1 MLLLQKL
8 ENQLHVEL
16 ESADLTTYLV
26 CAQHLLQ
33 VGTLCESD
41 SVMSVTPAVS
51 FMLVDVLCGCHTCGH
66 HVPRPRTSHT
76 PNRICGTARD
86 CISDNGW
93 KVFVPQAQITFRNC
107 CLRSKLCYLGDMLK
121 TVYSMSI

>member
-26 CAQHLLQ
+26 CAQYLLQ

-41 SVMSVTPAVS
+41 SVMSATPAVS
-51 FMLVDVLCGCHTCGH
+51 FMLVDVLSACRTCGH

-86 CISDNGW
+86 CISDNGY
-93 KVFVPQAQITFRNC
+93 KVFAPEGQITFQNC
-107 CLRSKLCYLGDMLK
+107 CVRLKLCYLVDMLE
-121 TVYSMSI
+121 TVHTMSI

>member
-51 FMLVDVLCGCHTCGH
+51 FMLVDVLSACRTCGH
-66 HVPRPRTSHT
+66 HVPAPGRLTLQ
-76 PNRICGTARD
+76 I
-86 CISDNGW
+86 
-93 KVFVPQAQITFRNC
+93 VFVALPEIVFLTMAARYLCHRRKLHFGIAVFARN
-107 CLRSKLCYLGDMLK
+107 Y
-121 TVYSMSI
+121 VI